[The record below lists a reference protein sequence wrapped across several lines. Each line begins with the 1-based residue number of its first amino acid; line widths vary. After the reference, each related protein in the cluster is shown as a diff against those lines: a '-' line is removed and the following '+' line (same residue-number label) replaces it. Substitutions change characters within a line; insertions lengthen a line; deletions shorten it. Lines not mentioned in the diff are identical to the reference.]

1 MELYSLL
8 RSVTVNNWFCG
19 EVSLLYAWS
28 NGCTIESKLEQNKVR
43 RILSKHGY
51 KAHFGSGI
59 LNIEITIKNKIKF
72 LEFIK

>member
-8 RSVTVNNWFCG
+8 KSVTVNNWFVG

-28 NGCTIESKLEQNKVR
+28 NRCTIESKLEQNKIR

-51 KAHFGSGI
+51 KAHFGSSI
-59 LNIEITIKNKIKF
+59 LNIEIINKK
-72 LEFIK
+72 